1 MKLCCKLFWELVNI
15 LGFGSRIGVERNVFL
30 LNLNDDG
37 RCLMCGAN
45 LDAPYNAVSPAGPHD
60 HSDRN
65 LSKSASHRAGSN
77 SSKTEILRISRGR
90 LKDGDSLG
98 SSHQSSL
105 IDNKRKRNSSRENS
119 LESLL
124 EEEDQTSGDNAS
136 RESLGTPHD

>member
-1 MKLCCKLFWELVNI
+1 MA
-15 LGFGSRIGVERNVFL
+15 LGSEEKRKGFLFL
-30 LNLNDDG
+30 LNLNDDV

-45 LDAPYNAVSPAGPHD
+45 LDAPYNGVSPAGTHD

-90 LKDGDSLG
+90 LKDGDTLS
-98 SSHQSSL
+98 SSHQSQSSL